1 MIEISLTWPEIMLG
15 VDAGVMRRVYA
26 LKSNK
31 RGVYGA
37 SDESA
42 WDNDINGAIAELA
55 CAKWA
60 NVFWSGHVGITTA
73 PDVGPWQVRSKIVRG
88 HRLVVRPTDEDNAVF
103 VSALVQ
109 IPSVFLCGWLF
120 GHEAKKEQWL
130 KTYPPKPPMY
140 FIEDQHL
147 KSMNILEAA

>member
-60 NVFWSGHVGITTA
+60 NVFWSGT
-73 PDVGPWQVRSKIVRG
+73 
-88 HRLVVRPTDEDNAVF
+88 
-103 VSALVQ
+103 VSAR
-109 IPSVFLCGWLF
+109 
-120 GHEAKKEQWL
+120 
-130 KTYPPKPPMY
+130 
-140 FIEDQHL
+140 
-147 KSMNILEAA
+147 